1 MINCQKA
8 EELMSLMVDGMLTQ
22 AEKDELREHVKGCE
36 KCRRLLQVYSQMSLV
51 MAQHEKPPE
60 ELVTGVMAGVSRINK
75 QRSDSKRKV
84 RMRIIGGVATA
95 AGLAL
100 VIFAGSKILPGL
112 RGGDLANAPNAAD
125 NITESETAL
134 FSMKASEDGTQEAM
148 DFLTGTDGAMPAANG
163 AEYAPPEA
171 DPASAVGPS
180 AAAEPAPGGM
190 VPGNADPGNS
200 DPGEPVGNSLPPTA
214 NSPVPDPD
222 PTAPEP
228 AENPGE
234 ATVPGAEIKRGNGSS
249 LWDPKTGNEYSP
261 STLMVFYAEGKK
273 EEVRKIFEAQELE
286 VIYEYSL
293 MNGFAVRLPQ
303 PAQSYEELEKARQKL
318 ESASDAIL
326 AVNLD
331 QVMHLV
337 EPVRPAQSV
346 E

>member
-125 NITESETAL
+125 NIMESETSL
-134 FSMKASEDGTQEAM
+134 FSMKAPEGGTQEAM
-148 DFLTGTDGAMPAANG
+148 DSLVGYDGAMPGANG
-163 AEYAPPEA
+163 AEAAPSEA
-171 DPASAVGPS
+171 D
-180 AAAEPAPGGM
+180 PAPGGM
-190 VPGNADPGNS
+190 EPGNAAPGNS

-228 AENPGE
+228 AENPGDVM
-234 ATVPGAEIKRGNGSS
+234 APGGEIKRGNGSS